1 MEGRDE
7 DGKRGSDGNRNKV
20 GGRKRKGIDRDHE
33 QGIK

>member
-1 MEGRDE
+1 ME
-7 DGKRGSDGNRNKV
+7 RGESDGNRNKV